1 MSRSSLWGLFLLSI
15 AWAQPPAAW
24 QLVVSR
30 HTEARGPSRHLEI
43 RLNSQGSYQFQSTT
57 TASVMR
63 RKPIVQK
70 RQGKLT
76 TERLRAVKTSLQHPD
91 LWRTWTSPSAPS
103 APEGPTRTTLR
114 ILGEGTFREFSSA
127 AGTLSP
133 AAERVIDS
141 VEQALPKM

>member
-1 MSRSSLWGLFLLSI
+1 LSRSSLWGLFLLSI

-30 HTEARGPSRHLEI
+30 HTEARGPSRYLEI

-76 TERLRAVKTSLQHPD
+76 AERLRAVKTSLQHPD
-91 LWRTWTSPSAPS
+91 LWRTWASPSP
-103 APEGPTRTTLR
+103 PEGPTRTTLR

-141 VEQALPKM
+141 VEQAVPRL

>member
-76 TERLRAVKTSLQHPD
+76 AERLRAVKTSLQHPD
-91 LWRTWTSPSAPS
+91 LWRTWASPSP
-103 APEGPTRTTLR
+103 PEGPTQTTLR

-141 VEQALPKM
+141 VEQAVPRL